1 MISLNRYH
9 SLIEIVKT
17 NYFILQSI
25 KEIENGSLFLLKTI
39 LNVDRSKIAMYRSG
53 IQLAQELQL
62 DFVIKPIE
70 LIESEDRVSILY
82 QQFDAISLREYLN
95 RNKKLKIN
103 TRKIS

>member
-53 IQLAQELQL
+53 IQLAQVLQL